1 VKEGEIMKANILRR
15 ALGIISILVLFA
27 ALVANQSARAAS
39 SSTVVFNVPF
49 DFVAAG
55 KTLPAGEYIVVRSTL
70 SSNDI
75 LSLKRID
82 NNEGVY
88 VLTSTV
94 RANEIQNDAK
104 LVFNHYGDQYFLSEF
119 WTSGEE
125 SGRKVIKSEKEKTL
139 ARASEKTGAKAER
152 VALVGKQ
159 K

>member
-1 VKEGEIMKANILRR
+1 MKANILRR

-125 SGRKVIKSEKEKTL
+125 SGRKVIKSEKEK
-139 ARASEKTGAKAER
+139 
-152 VALVGKQ
+152 
-159 K
+159 